1 MVKTEGYITVIGETE
16 AEYTEKRSRFIA
28 TLKHCETEE
37 EAAEFINAL
46 KSKYWDARHNCYAYS
61 VENGALKRFS
71 DDGEPHGTAGK
82 PILSVID
89 GAGITNVCIVVTRYF
104 GGVLLGTGG
113 LVRAYTKAASDAA
126 AKIAKA
132 VMTPGT
138 VFSAECDY
146 SAAER
151 LEKLIFDAG
160 GSVENTV
167 YAENVRYE
175 FFISDTEKQK
185 FTERLKEVF
194 CARIT
199 AVSLSVYMVKSTE
212 KSIFTAETFKSE
224 KKADCILILGA
235 GVKDGKPK
243 PMLRDR
249 LLTGIE
255 LYKSGAADKIIMSG
269 DHGRADYDE
278 VNVMRSFAIEQGVR
292 AEDIFLDHA
301 GFSTYDSVYR
311 AKNIFGAESIIT
323 VSQKYHLYRA
333 LYISEKLD
341 VKAAG
346 VAADL
351 NPYGGQLKRD
361 IREIIARDKDFF
373 KCIIKP
379 EAEIMGDKIPLDG
392 DGSITLG

>member
-1 MVKTEGYITVIGETE
+1 MKRKYKAVI
-16 AEYTEKRSRFIA
+16 FVV
-28 TLKHCETEE
+28 L
-37 EAAEFINAL
+37 
-46 KSKYWDARHNCYAYS
+46 
-61 VENGALKRFS
+61 
-71 DDGEPHGTAGK
+71 
-82 PILSVID
+82 
-89 GAGITNVCIVVTRYF
+89 GI
-104 GGVLLGTGG
+104 VLLIG
-113 LVRAYTKAASDAA
+113 
-126 AKIAKA
+126 IA
-132 VMTPGT
+132 V
-138 VFSAECDY
+138 
-146 SAAER
+146 
-151 LEKLIFDAG
+151 
-160 GSVENTV
+160 
-167 YAENVRYE
+167 
-175 FFISDTEKQK
+175 
-185 FTERLKEVF
+185 
-194 CARIT
+194 
-199 AVSLSVYMVKSTE
+199 VSLSVNMVKTTE
-212 KSIFTAETFKSE
+212 KSIFTADTFQSDE
-224 KKADCILILGA
+224 KADCILILGA

-255 LYKSGAADKIIMSG
+255 LYKSGAAEKIIMSG

-278 VNVMRSFAIEQGVR
+278 VNVMRAFALEQGVK

-346 VAADL
+346 VSADL

-379 EAEIMGDKIPLDG
+379 EAQIMGDKIPLDG

>member
-1 MVKTEGYITVIGETE
+1 MKRKYKAVI
-16 AEYTEKRSRFIA
+16 FVV
-28 TLKHCETEE
+28 L
-37 EAAEFINAL
+37 
-46 KSKYWDARHNCYAYS
+46 
-61 VENGALKRFS
+61 
-71 DDGEPHGTAGK
+71 
-82 PILSVID
+82 
-89 GAGITNVCIVVTRYF
+89 GI
-104 GGVLLGTGG
+104 VLLIG
-113 LVRAYTKAASDAA
+113 
-126 AKIAKA
+126 IA
-132 VMTPGT
+132 
-138 VFSAECDY
+138 
-146 SAAER
+146 
-151 LEKLIFDAG
+151 
-160 GSVENTV
+160 
-167 YAENVRYE
+167 
-175 FFISDTEKQK
+175 
-185 FTERLKEVF
+185 
-194 CARIT
+194 
-199 AVSLSVYMVKSTE
+199 AVSLSVYMVKATE
-212 KSIFTAETFKSE
+212 KNIFTADTFKNDE
-224 KKADCILILGA
+224 KADCILILGA

-255 LYKSGAADKIIMSG
+255 LYKSGAAEKIIMSG

-278 VNVMRSFAIEQGVR
+278 VNVMRAFALEQGVS

-311 AKNIFGAESIIT
+311 AKNIFGAENIII

-346 VAADL
+346 VSANL
-351 NPYGGQLKRD
+351 NTYGGQLKRD

>member
-1 MVKTEGYITVIGETE
+1 MKRKYKTVI
-16 AEYTEKRSRFIA
+16 FVV
-28 TLKHCETEE
+28 L
-37 EAAEFINAL
+37 
-46 KSKYWDARHNCYAYS
+46 
-61 VENGALKRFS
+61 
-71 DDGEPHGTAGK
+71 
-82 PILSVID
+82 
-89 GAGITNVCIVVTRYF
+89 GI
-104 GGVLLGTGG
+104 VLLIG
-113 LVRAYTKAASDAA
+113 VA
-126 AKIAKA
+126 
-132 VMTPGT
+132 
-138 VFSAECDY
+138 
-146 SAAER
+146 
-151 LEKLIFDAG
+151 
-160 GSVENTV
+160 
-167 YAENVRYE
+167 
-175 FFISDTEKQK
+175 
-185 FTERLKEVF
+185 
-194 CARIT
+194 
-199 AVSLSVYMVKSTE
+199 AVSLSVYMVKATE
-212 KSIFTAETFKSE
+212 KSIFTADTFQSDE
-224 KKADCILILGA
+224 KADCILILGA

-255 LYKSGAADKIIMSG
+255 LYKSGAAEKIIMSG

-278 VNVMRSFAIEQGVR
+278 VNVMRAFALEQGVK

-333 LYISEKLD
+333 LYIAKKLD

-346 VAADL
+346 VSADL

>member
-1 MVKTEGYITVIGETE
+1 MKRKYKAVI
-16 AEYTEKRSRFIA
+16 FVV
-28 TLKHCETEE
+28 L
-37 EAAEFINAL
+37 
-46 KSKYWDARHNCYAYS
+46 
-61 VENGALKRFS
+61 
-71 DDGEPHGTAGK
+71 
-82 PILSVID
+82 
-89 GAGITNVCIVVTRYF
+89 GI
-104 GGVLLGTGG
+104 VLLIG
-113 LVRAYTKAASDAA
+113 
-126 AKIAKA
+126 IA
-132 VMTPGT
+132 
-138 VFSAECDY
+138 
-146 SAAER
+146 
-151 LEKLIFDAG
+151 
-160 GSVENTV
+160 
-167 YAENVRYE
+167 
-175 FFISDTEKQK
+175 
-185 FTERLKEVF
+185 
-194 CARIT
+194 
-199 AVSLSVYMVKSTE
+199 AVSLSVYMVKATE
-212 KSIFTAETFKSE
+212 KNIFTADTFKNDE
-224 KKADCILILGA
+224 KADCILILGA

-255 LYKSGAADKIIMSG
+255 LYKSGAAEKIIMSG

-278 VNVMRSFAIEQGVR
+278 VNVMRAFALEQGVR

-311 AKNIFGAESIIT
+311 AKNIFGAENIII

-346 VAADL
+346 VSADL

-373 KCIIKP
+373 KCIVKP